1 MIIFDEV
8 WMSQKNRN
16 ERVRL
21 MVKALNK
28 DRKKQ
33 ARQIDLL
40 CHDLIDA
47 QRAFVRRLEAIG
59 FAAGLYKSLLGVQDT
74 EQILRILNNEV
85 QLLLPSMDVNFVIRQ
100 TNGCKIYPLEAT
112 TRDEGHPVDA
122 FDGALV
128 DAVCRANKTCQL
140 DDLLGMGL
148 SVSPQ
153 KASRVQMTTLPL
165 PQGGRCMGFI
175 VLTSPANTTVPSGMV
190 EQIAL
195 VGSGISQALLATEKV
210 SRSAS

>member
-1 MIIFDEV
+1 
-8 WMSQKNRN
+8 MSSTSRN
-16 ERVRL
+16 KRVRL

-47 QRAFVRRLEAIG
+47 QRAFVQRLEAIG
-59 FAAGLYKSLLGVQDT
+59 FAAGLYKSLLGAQST
-74 EQILRILNNEV
+74 EQVLRILVNEV
-85 QLLLPSMDVNFVIRQ
+85 QSLLPSMDVNIVLRQ
-100 TNGCKIYPLEAT
+100 EHGCKIYPLEAT

-122 FDGALV
+122 FDGPLV
-128 DAVCRANKTCQL
+128 DVVCRANRTCDL

-153 KASRVQMTTLPL
+153 KASRIQMTALPM
-165 PQGGRCMGFI
+165 PQGGRCMGLL
-175 VLTSPANTTVPSGMV
+175 VLTSPAGVAVPSNLT
-190 EQIAL
+190 EQVAL
-195 VGSGISQALLATEKV
+195 VVSGISQAVLATEKA
-210 SRSAS
+210 SRSVS

>member
-1 MIIFDEV
+1 VIIFDEV
-8 WMSQKNRN
+8 LMNSTIRN
-16 ERVRL
+16 KRVRL

-47 QRAFVRRLEAIG
+47 QRAFVRRLETIG
-59 FAAGLYKSLLGVQDT
+59 FAAGLYKSLLGAKDT
-74 EQILRILNNEV
+74 EQVLRILVNEV
-85 QLLLPSMDVNFVIRQ
+85 QSALPGTDINLVLRQ
-100 TNGCKIYPLEAT
+100 ENGCKIFPLETT

-128 DAVCRANKTCQL
+128 DVVCRANKTCHL

-153 KASRVQMTTLPL
+153 KAGRIQMTTLPM

-175 VLTSPANTTVPSGMV
+175 VLTSPANVTVPSHMM

-195 VGSGISQALLATEKV
+195 AVSGISQAVLATEKV
-210 SRSAS
+210 DRSVS

>member
-1 MIIFDEV
+1 MIIFAEV
-8 WMSQKNRN
+8 WMNSTIRN
-16 ERVRL
+16 KRVRL

-33 ARQIDLL
+33 GRQIDLL

-47 QRAFVRRLEAIG
+47 QRAFVRRLETIG
-59 FAAGLYKSLLGVQDT
+59 FAAGLYKSLLGVQNT
-74 EQILRILNNEV
+74 EQVLRILVNEV
-85 QLLLPSMDVNFVIRQ
+85 QSTLPSMDINLVLRQ
-100 TNGCKIYPLEAT
+100 ENGCKVYPMAAT

-128 DAVCRANKTCQL
+128 DVVCRANKTCHL

-148 SVSPQ
+148 SISPQ
-153 KASRVQMTTLPL
+153 KASRIQMTTLPM

-175 VLTSPANTTVPSGMV
+175 VLTSPANVTVPSDV
-190 EQIAL
+190 IEQVAL
-195 VGSGISQALLATEKV
+195 IVSGISQAVLATEKV

>member
-8 WMSQKNRN
+8 WMNSTARN
-16 ERVRL
+16 KRVRL
-21 MVKALNK
+21 MVKTLNK

-47 QRAFVRRLEAIG
+47 QREFVRRLAAIG
-59 FAAGLYKSLLGVQDT
+59 FAAGLYKSLLGAQNT
-74 EQILRILNNEV
+74 EQVLRILVNEV
-85 QLLLPSMDVNFVIRQ
+85 QSLLPSMDVNLVLRQ
-100 TNGCKIYPLEAT
+100 DNACKIYPLETT

-122 FDGALV
+122 FDGSLV
-128 DAVCRANKTCQL
+128 DVVCRANKTCHL

-148 SVSPQ
+148 SISPQ
-153 KASRVQMTTLPL
+153 KASRIQMTTLPL
-165 PQGGRCMGFI
+165 PQGGRCMGLI
-175 VLTSPANTTVPSGMV
+175 VLTSPANVTVPSSMI
-190 EQIAL
+190 EQVAL
-195 VGSGISQALLATEKV
+195 IVSGISQAVLATEKV

>member
-1 MIIFDEV
+1 
-8 WMSQKNRN
+8 
-16 ERVRL
+16 

-47 QRAFVRRLEAIG
+47 QRAFVRRLETIG
-59 FAAGLYKSLLGVQDT
+59 FAAGLYKLLLGAQNT
-74 EQILRILNNEV
+74 EHVLRILVNEV
-85 QLLLPSMDVNFVIRQ
+85 QSLMPSMDINLVLRQ
-100 TNGCKIYPLEAT
+100 DEKCKIYPLETT

-122 FDGALV
+122 FDGPLV
-128 DAVCRANKTCQL
+128 NAVCRANKTCHL

-148 SVSPQ
+148 SISPQ
-153 KASRVQMTTLPL
+153 KASRIQMTTLPM

-175 VLTSPANTTVPSGMV
+175 VLTSPANVTVPANMT
-190 EQIAL
+190 ERIAL
-195 VGSGISQALLATEKV
+195 VVSGISQAVLAAEKV
-210 SRSAS
+210 SRSVS

>member
-8 WMSQKNRN
+8 WMNSTARHK
-16 ERVRL
+16 RVRL
-21 MVKALNK
+21 MVKTLNK

-47 QRAFVRRLEAIG
+47 QRAFVRRLAAIG
-59 FAAGLYKSLLGVQDT
+59 FAAGLYKSLLGAQNT
-74 EQILRILNNEV
+74 EQVLRILVNEV
-85 QLLLPSMDVNFVIRQ
+85 QSLLPSMDVNLVLRQ
-100 TNGCKIYPLEAT
+100 DNECKIYPLETT

-122 FDGALV
+122 FDGSLV
-128 DAVCRANKTCQL
+128 DVVCRANKTCNL

-148 SVSPQ
+148 SISPQ
-153 KASRVQMTTLPL
+153 KASRIQMTTLPL
-165 PQGGRCMGFI
+165 PQGGRCMGLI
-175 VLTSPANTTVPSGMV
+175 VLTSPANVTVSSNMI
-190 EQIAL
+190 EQVAL
-195 VGSGISQALLATEKV
+195 VVSGISQAVLATEKV